1 MIGAITAGLFG
12 TGVPPVTNSY
22 ESIATS
28 TLGSNQTTVVFSSIA
43 GTYKHL
49 ELRFITRNNRGS
61 LLDGLYVRFNSD
73 TGANYADHNLQ
84 GDGASASAAG
94 SASTSYV
101 ISALVNGTTANT
113 NVFSAGIIS
122 ILDYADTSKNKT
134 TRTLGGFDNNGN
146 GYIRLSSGLWRN
158 TAAVTSITL
167 GSTDGSGILAN
178 SSFALYGIKG

>member
-1 MIGAITAGLFG
+1 VIGAITAGLFAA
-12 TGVPPVTNSY
+12 GVTPPSSSY
-22 ESIATS
+22 DSIATVNLS
-28 TLGSNQTTVVFSSIA
+28 SNQATVDFSSIS

-73 TGANYADHNLQ
+73 SGTNYSDHNLQ
-84 GDGASASAAG
+84 GDGASASAA
-94 SASTSYV
+94 ASTSTSY
-101 ISALVNGTTANT
+101 IIAALVNGTTANA
-113 NVFSAGIIS
+113 NVFSAGVMS
-122 ILDYADTSKNKT
+122 ILDYSNTSKNKT

-158 TAAVTSITL
+158 TAAVTSITI